1 MKRTK
6 RTERGNFGEKVGS
19 SVRHSDMSSQIWLK
33 IGSLALDL
41 FLGRLSE
48 KMGAEAI
55 VQSVR
60 EWKQ

>member
-1 MKRTK
+1 M
-6 RTERGNFGEKVGS
+6 GS

-41 FLGRLSE
+41 FLGRFSE

-55 VQSVR
+55 AQSVR